1 MYSYEIAKLLKLR
14 YNLVSIREYIQIVSS
29 PQVDH
34 VKYENDEFKIWTMDN
49 YVFRLRIGDNNG
61 NQ

>member
-1 MYSYEIAKLLKLR
+1 MYSYEIAKLLKLQ

-34 VKYENDEFKIWTMDN
+34 VKYENDEFKIWTNDGYTFTLKIRRN
-49 YVFRLRIGDNNG
+49 
-61 NQ
+61 

>member
-1 MYSYEIAKLLKLR
+1 MYSYEIAKLLELR

-34 VKYENDEFKIWTMDN
+34 VKYENDEFKIWTTDN

>member
-14 YNLVSIREYIQIVSS
+14 YNLVSIKEYIQIIES

-34 VKYENDEFKIWTMDN
+34 VKYENDEFKIWTTDN

>member
-34 VKYENDEFKIWTMDN
+34 VKYENDEFKVWTNDGYTFSLKIKKN
-49 YVFRLRIGDNNG
+49 HNK
-61 NQ
+61 